1 MDPAFVSSV
10 YYVSASLRQAA
21 LSLSDIVFDTNVTL
35 SKVGMLSQK
44 PFWDFA
50 LVTQGTRGL
59 SEG

>member
-44 PFWDFA
+44 PFLGFCPGDSGDER
-50 LVTQGTRGL
+50 VK
-59 SEG
+59 